1 MDRLERHSDPLAL
14 VVVANDNL
22 AKTSCVDRAAAWA
35 SAPTSGRNF
44 SKCPHGS
51 LRQPEKP
58 NSDGDGSRLQQ
69 TQAVA
74 CRWGEQR
81 LAASTEAISSIPAVN
96 CGMPSPGNLPTNL
109 LKCSS
114 SVPSGPQTCL
124 KKPSFN
130 HPRRWKNFAVTANAS
145 SGKLEASPSHP
156 CPPLQARCT
165 DSLCVWAP
173 LWSPGRWCACRW
185 RNDFAPQDV
194 QGSRGKSPKAIN
206 QPTQ

>member
-14 VVVANDNL
+14 VVVANDSL

-44 SKCPHGS
+44 SKGPHGS

-81 LAASTEAISSIPAVN
+81 LAARTEAISRIPAVS

-114 SVPSGPQTCL
+114 SVPTGPQLGLPPAKTFIQ
-124 KKPSFN
+124 PSSSAEKL
-130 HPRRWKNFAVTANAS
+130 RRHCQCFFEKIRSQPLPSLSN
-145 SGKLEASPSHP
+145 SPGSMHQFTLRVG
-156 CPPLQARCT
+156 PPLEPRQVVRLPLKRLC
-165 DSLCVWAP
+165 SLCRMFKW
-173 LWSPGRWCACRW
+173 
-185 RNDFAPQDV
+185 
-194 QGSRGKSPKAIN
+194 
-206 QPTQ
+206 